1 MYNITTLK
9 QASMIC
15 DKTEDLFIPHL
26 DEAYSTL

>member
-26 DEAYSTL
+26 DEAIQ